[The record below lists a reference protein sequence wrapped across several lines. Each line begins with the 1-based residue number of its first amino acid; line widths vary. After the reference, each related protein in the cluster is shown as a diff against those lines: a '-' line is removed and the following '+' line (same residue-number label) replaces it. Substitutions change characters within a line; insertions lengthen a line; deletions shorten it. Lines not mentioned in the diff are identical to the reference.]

1 MLKKGDYIV
10 FATVA
15 AVILL
20 STLVWFLPKKS
31 GRTVTVREHNK
42 VVYSAPLAVN
52 HTVKLEG
59 NTVVIRNGKAYVKW
73 ANCRNQIC
81 VHHVPIDE
89 AGDTI
94 LCLPHEVSVTV
105 E

>member
-1 MLKKGDYIV
+1 MLKKGDFIV
-10 FATVA
+10 LAAVA
-15 AVILL
+15 AAILL
-20 STLVWFLPKKS
+20 STCVWLLPKKS

-52 HTVKLEG
+52 HTVKLGG
-59 NTVVIRNGKAYVKW
+59 NTIVIHGGRAYVKW

-81 VHHVPIDE
+81 VHHAPIDGTGE
-89 AGDTI
+89 SI